1 MIRHL
6 HPTDSVLLF
15 PFWQA
20 AGRAQAF
27 TLSRALDSDPMPFP
41 AIRYASVAIS
51 LRAWQTCWVK
61 THEGRIEAVLR
72 ASERSGPGSWEVR
85 DLFLRSGSALPCADL
100 LEEICVRAGRG
111 GARRV
116 FMRIASGS
124 DVFEEARA
132 AGFYLYCSETV
143 YRSEANARR
152 SGETSEAE
160 SLRLRARRDEDEMPL
175 FRLYCASV
183 PASQRIYG
191 PATAAEW
198 RDAEERVGPAQ
209 DDWVMEDDRGAVA
222 AWLRTAETKSGRF
235 VSVAAHPDAR
245 ASLGALLLVGLDGA
259 EGRPAV
265 AVAPSADAAVATV
278 LERAGFTPGRAF
290 DVLVRPVAVPVTAAR
305 GAVAPVA

>member
-1 MIRHL
+1 MIRRL

-20 AGRAQAF
+20 GGRAQAF
-27 TLSRALDSDPMPFP
+27 TLPRALDSAPMSFP
-41 AIRYASVAIS
+41 VIRYAGVALS

-61 THEGRIEAVLR
+61 THERRIEAVLR
-72 ASERSGPGSWEVR
+72 ASQRSGPGSWEVR
-85 DLFLRSGSALPCADL
+85 DLFLRSGSAPRCADL
-100 LEEICVRAGRG
+100 LEEICVQAGRG

-116 FMRIASGS
+116 FMRVASGS

-132 AGFYLYCSETV
+132 AGFCLYYSETV

-152 SGETSEAE
+152 GGGTSEAE
-160 SLRLRARRDEDEMPL
+160 SLHLRARRDEDEMPL

-183 PASQRIYG
+183 PASQRIFG

-198 RDAEERVGPAQ
+198 SDAEERVGPAQ
-209 DDWVMEDDRGAVA
+209 DDWVMEDDMGAVA

-235 VSVAAHPDAR
+235 VSVAARPEAH
-245 ASLGALLLVGLDGA
+245 ASLGALLLLGLDGA

-265 AVAPSADAAVATV
+265 AVAPSTDAAVTTV
-278 LERAGFTPGRAF
+278 LERAGFAPGRAF

-305 GAVAPVA
+305 GVVAPVA